1 MPSAHVLPNGC
12 DPDITGFEGAKL
24 MNSDK
29 PSAQLAQVQFDRQAT
44 SYSMSSA
51 HFGGGGLELIREY
64 ASFGHY
70 DLVVDLATGVGFAAF
85 AIAPYT
91 KKIIATDI
99 SLRMLEQTKKL
110 SGDYKANNLS
120 LAMAEAETLPF
131 ASNTVDLVSCR
142 QAAHHFH
149 NLSYALAEIVRVLKP
164 GGVFLLSDTVSPED
178 SLLDEWLNDVE
189 IRRDPSHW
197 RDWKPSEWLEL
208 IDQVGL
214 TITHTETTKVNLEF
228 ADWVKRSATPEKNV
242 ITLRQ
247 DFLGTSQSVSRT
259 FGINVQ
265 EGLIHFH
272 WKALVLRAVKTET
285 AS

>member
-1 MPSAHVLPNGC
+1 
-12 DPDITGFEGAKL
+12 
-24 MNSDK
+24 MNFDK

-44 SYSMSSA
+44 SYSVSSA
-51 HFGGGGLELIREY
+51 HSGGEGLELIREY

-70 DLVVDLATGVGFAAF
+70 DLVLDIATGAGFSAF

-91 KKIIATDI
+91 RKIIATDI
-99 SLRMLEQTKKL
+99 SLRMLEQTKNL
-110 SGDYKANNLS
+110 SGGYKANNLS
-120 LAMAEAETLPF
+120 LVMAEAETLPF

-149 NLSYALAEIVRVLKP
+149 NLSYALTEIVRILKP

-178 SLLDEWLNDVE
+178 SSLDQWLNDVE

-208 IDQVGL
+208 MDQVGL
-214 TITHTETTKVNLEF
+214 MITHTETAKVNMEF
-228 ADWVKRSATPEKNV
+228 SDWVKRSATPEKNV
-242 ITLRQ
+242 ITLRE
-247 DFLGTSQSVSRT
+247 DFLGASQSVSRT

-265 EGLIHFH
+265 EELIYFY
-272 WKALVLRAVKTET
+272 WKALVLRAIKTEII
-285 AS
+285 S